1 MVGEGKGQKECPA
14 RTMTVL
20 ESLRPQQ
27 LDFYLSHE
35 DIGECCKRKGEMAK
49 SQQNMPSS
57 NESFTVRLPMQMCR
71 ENLQVGAKE
80 GITPKLTSIQP
91 GGGWH

>member
-20 ESLRPQQ
+20 ESLRAQQ

-49 SQQNMPSS
+49 SQQNM
-57 NESFTVRLPMQMCR
+57 CR

-80 GITPKLTSIQP
+80 GITPKLTSVQP

>member
-1 MVGEGKGQKECPA
+1 MSCQDNDCIGVTEGSAAG
-14 RTMTVL
+14 
-20 ESLRPQQ
+20 
-27 LDFYLSHE
+27 FYLSHE

-57 NESFTVRLPMQMCR
+57 NESFAVRLPMQMCR
-71 ENLQVGAKE
+71 ENFQVGAKE